1 MTSEPFG
8 RLRRIF
14 NNQTGAAAIPA
25 GFRAGGGAERVED
38 RPRGSGFRAAIMSL
52 TFRQMSRAKENSMT
66 RRVSMDYKLTPI
78 KLACKDEE
86 IDLVSLFLFTYGQ
99 LD

>member
-1 MTSEPFG
+1 
-8 RLRRIF
+8 
-14 NNQTGAAAIPA
+14 
-25 GFRAGGGAERVED
+25 
-38 RPRGSGFRAAIMSL
+38 MSL
-52 TFRQMSRAKENSMT
+52 TFRQMSLAKENSMT

-99 LD
+99 LVLTSCFIYRSGTEPSRT

>member
-1 MTSEPFG
+1 
-8 RLRRIF
+8 
-14 NNQTGAAAIPA
+14 
-25 GFRAGGGAERVED
+25 
-38 RPRGSGFRAAIMSL
+38 MSL

-99 LD
+99 LV

>member
-1 MTSEPFG
+1 MAS
-8 RLRRIF
+8 RS
-14 NNQTGAAAIPA
+14 N
-25 GFRAGGGAERVED
+25 
-38 RPRGSGFRAAIMSL
+38 SL
-52 TFRQMSRAKENSMT
+52 G

-99 LD
+99 LG